1 MAFMAQGLPKAEVP
15 ESAPFCC
22 LTYKQKIRCF
32 DQEMINLEPLQANKQ
47 VFLEE
52 YSVMS
57 Q

>member
-1 MAFMAQGLPKAEVP
+1 MAQGLPKAEEVP